1 MSSIFNVSTNK
12 NSLVLVSPAEVRMVR
27 SRSSSVISTV
37 QLILH
42 SHTKAA

>member
-12 NSLVLVSPAEVRMVR
+12 NSLVLVSPVEVRMVR
-27 SRSSSVISTV
+27 SSVVSTV
-37 QLILH
+37 QLILL